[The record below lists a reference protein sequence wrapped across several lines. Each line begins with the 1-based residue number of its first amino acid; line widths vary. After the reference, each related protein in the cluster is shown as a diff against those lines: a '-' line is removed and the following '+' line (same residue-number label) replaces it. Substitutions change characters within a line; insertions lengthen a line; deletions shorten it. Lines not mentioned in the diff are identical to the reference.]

1 MKLNYDINIINSEIQ
16 KINLKTIS
24 KEGFCKKYYISILRK
39 ILNDSILNNIDS
51 YKKLFE
57 SINIDSDNNCSDT
70 SYPNYYKHRRFIDQ
84 SSPSTNSPKG
94 YFKVWFKTDFDYESI
109 IKIINSEYD
118 SRLLNKFEQTS
129 KNVIFVS
136 TVDLDRFLNKY
147 QECVGIYFSEI
158 SKECNINWTNEL
170 IANYKKVWDWKY
182 IQSNPSVKF
191 NFALID
197 ENYDKVDWS
206 LMSCHKDLRWDINK
220 IEKWENY
227 LIFPINYK
235 YNDQWTKNKHGQS
248 YPYRPKTNG
257 SISSSTNV
265 DWSAELLEKF
275 CNLLDWSEL
284 SGNESII
291 WTLEM
296 IDKFKE
302 FIVFKIL
309 SSNKNVV
316 WSLEL
321 IEKYK
326 DHWDWD
332 SLSGNPNI
340 PWSHSFLNK
349 YNDLLRWIPKYNSYK
364 GEECISEPSISTNPG
379 INWTIELIDSF
390 SDKLDFWNI
399 ARVGKINSEIA
410 IKYKNEFD
418 RKEHIGFIFHK
429 SSDNRETEY
438 IYVNGWQNLTKN
450 SNFYIDNNS
459 ILFYYENIVTISF
472 STGNLASNSCTGALV
487 TCDFKILEI
496 LKDQVISLTFQDLIN
511 NELSWTKI
519 LINDNFMNNS
529 IWENIIKPYLEE
541 IGIDIFLSDLQNELN
556 QYNVLKT

>member
-1 MKLNYDINIINSEIQ
+1 MKQLKLNIM
-16 KINLKTIS
+16 KTI
-24 KEGFCKKYYISILRK
+24 KSIL
-39 ILNDSILNNIDS
+39 
-51 YKKLFE
+51 
-57 SINIDSDNNCSDT
+57 DN
-70 SYPNYYKHRRFIDQ
+70 
-84 SSPSTNSPKG
+84 
-94 YFKVWFKTDFDYESI
+94 V
-109 IKIINSEYD
+109 
-118 SRLLNKFEQTS
+118 
-129 KNVIFVS
+129 NVIEVLKN
-136 TVDLDRFLNKY
+136 DKY
-147 QECVGIYFSEI
+147 GIFEGASNQQVIE
-158 SKECNINWTNEL
+158 WT
-170 IANYKKVWDWKY
+170 
-182 IQSNPSVKF
+182 
-191 NFALID
+191 
-197 ENYDKVDWS
+197 
-206 LMSCHKDLRWDINK
+206 
-220 IEKWENY
+220 
-227 LIFPINYK
+227 
-235 YNDQWTKNKHGQS
+235 
-248 YPYRPKTNG
+248 
-257 SISSSTNV
+257 SSSELVVMINNV
-265 DWSAELLEKF
+265 S
-275 CNLLDWSEL
+275 
-284 SGNESII
+284 
-291 WTLEM
+291 
-296 IDKFKE
+296 
-302 FIVFKIL
+302 
-309 SSNKNVV
+309 
-316 WSLEL
+316 
-321 IEKYK
+321 
-326 DHWDWD
+326 
-332 SLSGNPNI
+332 
-340 PWSHSFLNK
+340 
-349 YNDLLRWIPKYNSYK
+349 KYNSYK

-496 LKDQVISLTFQDLIN
+496 LKDQVISLTFQDIIN